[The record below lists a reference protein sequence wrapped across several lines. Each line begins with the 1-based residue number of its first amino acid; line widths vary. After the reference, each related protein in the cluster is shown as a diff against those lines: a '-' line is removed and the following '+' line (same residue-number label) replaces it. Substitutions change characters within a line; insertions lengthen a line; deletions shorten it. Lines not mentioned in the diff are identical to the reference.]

1 MDEVV
6 LLDDAWSGHAIVT
19 SARYGKGRPE
29 GDCPVGDIAEVEGNR
44 PNSLEAF
51 DFIQTEAAIV
61 WSGSGVWLDHMAWV
75 ARCRVDLPG

>member
-29 GDCPVGDIAEVEGNR
+29 GDCPVG
-44 PNSLEAF
+44 
-51 DFIQTEAAIV
+51 
-61 WSGSGVWLDHMAWV
+61 
-75 ARCRVDLPG
+75 RVGPAPLSAGPP